1 MPTKQIEA
9 GPTKAFFVRMLTR
22 DIELA
27 DAILDL
33 LDNCVDGVL
42 RQIAKS
48 KKRPDAKKPYDG
60 YWAKI
65 TLSPEKFEILD
76 NCGGIPEDVAEKSA
90 FMLGRPDRERDAGLE
105 TVGVYGIGMKRAI
118 FKMGR
123 NCVVTSQPDTGP
135 YKVEITPDWL
145 DQDGNWTLPL
155 TQIKAKLPEDGTRI
169 VVTDLH
175 EAVGRQFDERKSAFI
190 SDLTKEISRLYALII
205 EKGFK
210 VYVNSKKE
218 IQPVDLVILRPK
230 ELAKSRGPQIEPYV
244 FVGDFEGVHVDL
256 AVGFC
261 RPLAKE
267 TEMDDDVLVRRS
279 REEAGW
285 TVMCNDRV
293 VLYNDKTAKTG
304 WGTGGVP
311 GYHNQFISIAGV
323 VSFRSTDSMKL
334 PLNTTK
340 RGLDAS
346 SEVYLIVL
354 DYMREGLK
362 KFTSFT
368 NAWKRH
374 EEETDEAFAKL
385 QKGKPTDVSGAI
397 PPAKFSEI
405 RKHKDKGTGR
415 YYSPDLP
422 KPEQKHPMRRISFA
436 ALEEDIAMVAAYY
449 FGDRNTD
456 RGVVG
461 KKCFDESLAQAKEQL
476 Q

>member
-1 MPTKQIEA
+1 MTTKQIEA

-48 KKRPDAKKPYDG
+48 KAKRKPDKPYDG
-60 YWAKI
+60 YWARI
-65 TLSPEKFEILD
+65 ILAPDRFEILD

-90 FMLGRPDRERDAGLE
+90 FMLGRPDLRQDAKLE

-123 NCVVTSQPDTGP
+123 HCVVTSQPDTGP
-135 YKVEITPDWL
+135 YKVEITSEWL
-145 DQDGNWTLPL
+145 EEDGNWKLPL
-155 TQIKAKLPEDGTRI
+155 TEIAKKFPDDGTRI
-169 VVTDLH
+169 AVTDLYDG
-175 EAVGRQFDERKSAFI
+175 VSRQFDEKKSSFV
-190 SDLTKEISRLYALII
+190 SDLVKEISRLYALII

-218 IQPVDLVILRPK
+218 VEPVDLVLLTPN
-230 ELAKSRGPQIEPYV
+230 ELAKGRGPQIEPYV
-244 FVGDFEGVHVDL
+244 FVGDFEGVHIDL
-256 AVGFC
+256 VVGFC
-261 RPLAKE
+261 RSLAKE
-267 TEMDDDVLVRRS
+267 KEIDDEVLVRRS
-279 REEAGW
+279 RDLAGW

-293 VLYNDKTAKTG
+293 VLYNDKTVKTG

-323 VSFRSTDSMKL
+323 VSFHSTDSMKL

-346 SEVYLIVL
+346 SDIYLIVL

-368 NAWKRH
+368 NAWKRR

-385 QKGKPTDVSGAI
+385 RKGKPSEVSKLI
-397 PPAKFSEI
+397 PQSKFSDI

-415 YYSPDLP
+415 CYSPELP
-422 KPEQKHPMRRISFA
+422 KPEDKHPMRRISFA
-436 ALEEDIAMVAAYY
+436 ALEVEIGLVAAYY
-449 FGDRNTD
+449 FGDRNAD
-456 RGVVG
+456 RSIVG
-461 KKCFDESLAQAKEQL
+461 KRCFDESLAEAKEQTK
-476 Q
+476 